1 MRVALLNTGTELL
14 LGDVQD
20 THLSFIAR
28 EILPLGLRIEERR
41 TVPDGPL
48 IRNALLDLFRGYQV
62 LFVTGGLGPTSDD
75 ISRDVVANAVGL
87 ELETQPDLLQSL
99 RQRLRVRGI
108 PWNDSIAG
116 QAQVPI
122 GAEVLPNENGSAP
135 GLYLAANLNPQIA
148 SPHIFVLPGPPRELQ
163 PMFRKSVLPL
173 LQSVVPSRKVERR
186 VYKIA
191 GVGESTVE
199 QKVGEK
205 ILAISG
211 IELGYCA
218 RPAEVDLRIVGD
230 PAAIAQAD
238 DVIRTELRTFIFS
251 TQDETLEAALV
262 KLLTSRRETVAT
274 AESCTG
280 GLLANRLTNVDGS
293 SKVFVAGYVTYSN
306 DAKIDVLDVGPQLL
320 EKHGAVSEEVA
331 KAMAQGARSRA
342 RSTYALSTTGIAGPS
357 GGSEDKPVGTV
368 FVGLAMPDETVVRKL
383 FYPSDRETFKDV
395 VTQHALETLRRK
407 LIS

>member
-1 MRVALLNTGTELL
+1 M
-14 LGDVQD
+14 
-20 THLSFIAR
+20 
-28 EILPLGLRIEERR
+28 
-41 TVPDGPL
+41 
-48 IRNALLDLFRGYQV
+48 Y
-62 LFVTGGLGPTSDD
+62 
-75 ISRDVVANAVGL
+75 
-87 ELETQPDLLQSL
+87 
-99 RQRLRVRGI
+99 
-108 PWNDSIAG
+108 
-116 QAQVPI
+116 
-122 GAEVLPNENGSAP
+122 
-135 GLYLAANLNPQIA
+135 
-148 SPHIFVLPGPPRELQ
+148 
-163 PMFRKSVLPL
+163 RKSVLPL